1 MMLIFLER
9 VCRGAVNVQL
19 KNHVN
24 RNEFKAVLTEKL
36 LYGSYNLN
44 FSVRER
50 QNNHNSQSR
59 QTMKLIFGEE
69 VDRNVVNE
77 Q

>member
-69 VDRNVVNE
+69 VGRNVVNE